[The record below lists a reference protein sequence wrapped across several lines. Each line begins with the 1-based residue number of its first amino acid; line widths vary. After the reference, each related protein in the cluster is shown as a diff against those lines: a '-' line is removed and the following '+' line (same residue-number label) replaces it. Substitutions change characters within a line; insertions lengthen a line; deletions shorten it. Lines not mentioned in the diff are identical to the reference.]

1 MSYPINVRII
11 SKSETEKLVTPAEVI
26 EVVDETFQA
35 LGNGKNF
42 SSSKGTYMD
51 GKRKCKYANS
61 DAGTY

>member
-35 LGNGKNF
+35 LGNGKIF
-42 SSSKGTYMD
+42 HPV
-51 GKRKCKYANS
+51 
-61 DAGTY
+61 

>member
-35 LGNGKNF
+35 LGNGKIF
-42 SSSKGTYMD
+42 HPVKEPI
-51 GKRKCKYANS
+51 CKYANS